1 MARAAPLRRRPM
13 RGGHARRRGKP
24 RLFLS
29 APLGSWVLFSE
40 AAPRP
45 RPASAPLRP
54 PTPLPLFLS
63 SARSRFLFSALLHGL
78 SLPSFFSSFSSSYR
92 FRPPLLLLSFSFSSS
107 APVSWHCREK
117 RNTGKE
123 EKNGRKSAGP
133 CSVKNKLFAPGPLD
147 PDQRSGRR
155 RRVSSFAQSKAAR
168 RVGRP
173 SPSLGGGAA

>member
-1 MARAAPLRRRPM
+1 MREGGENPAFFCLRRSARGFYSAKRRP
-13 RGGHARRRGKP
+13 GPARLRRLCVLR

-29 APLGSWVLFSE
+29 SS
-40 AAPRP
+40 
-45 RPASAPLRP
+45 
-54 PTPLPLFLS
+54 LPLFHAQSLSLFGLASRSLS
-63 SARSRFLFSALLHGL
+63 SL
-78 SLPSFFSSFSSSYR
+78 FFSSFSSSYR
-92 FRPPLLLLSFSFSSS
+92 FRPPLLLPSFSFSSS

-147 PDQRSGRR
+147 PAQRSGRR
-155 RRVSSFAQSKAAR
+155 RAFRALRKAKPPR

-173 SPSLGGGAA
+173 FPSLGGGAA